1 MKRTLSIISSFVLVV
16 TMFTMLTTL
25 SVSAEKTTVDLSSG
39 RQLRGFY
46 SEDWT
51 PIDAG
56 MMVDEND
63 VASDT
68 ATTIIPF
75 DPTSSYPGFSHT
87 ATTTA
92 NKKYNL
98 GKNFGC
104 DFYFRAF
111 NSLDTSRADN
121 AQVVFSIHFGTVEFR
136 LKSAGVNRDYN
147 ALIVNNGAVVAT
159 SRLLD
164 ANASTVDV
172 PDVSGNY
179 SISCNN
185 GSYSLVLNGADIDWT
200 LGTAYDSEN
209 TVASVP
215 VTADLSNAEISVD
228 LRNNRWGSYRQA
240 YRCINSFAL
249 HGCSNGDVNCDRID
263 ADSADMLRIKQA
275 LLGVVPA
282 DVDKVLNCDVNYTDS
297 VDSSDYLDMKM
308 HILGKKLLKG
318 YTNSPMNIMGIG
330 DSISAA
336 TGTLGAWR
344 YKLYENLMDKS
355 DANFR
360 MTGFYTTPDD
370 YRLPEGYQ
378 GMSAVGGDTI
388 GRMYFDTNYP
398 GVFESPEQL
407 AKEEQSD
414 STKHSAFM
422 RLQDYCTADC
432 DIACIMLG
440 TNDWFQWDGYWN
452 KGVNNQ
458 WSAKYNP
465 DLYAALDLASPT
477 CLQAY
482 KDAMEAFKT
491 NEYFT
496 NDGFTVGENTY
507 YPLTGMPYSIPTQI
521 SYYRQLIKGLHE
533 KNPNM
538 YFYIS
543 TEPVYRDSIAY
554 GGKGQDTSMSDV
566 NHINYY
572 LHDYIYA
579 YFKNLGYNIKLVD
592 NLSDATKYKWDEK
605 TSFTAPDNTHPSE
618 AGVDI
623 IGQAFADRMLS
634 SDGIAEDYS
643 TFTSSM
649 MNVESYV
656 DSQGNPLKSVSFSF
670 DELVAHPSSLSITID
685 DVDATALTL
694 EQGTAKRATPVVLP
708 SNTVVKTVV
717 WTSDDPSVCTVQ
729 HNSGLISAVAPG
741 TATVTARTIDGD
753 ITASINVTV
762 TAPDAARQDIVLS
775 SSLTNSFRSFS
786 DTAAAKTLDNDGWTN
801 VTASFNTDGKLT
813 ESTAPKLSERNFRYS
828 DGSYCNYMFLGKQ
841 SGDNTASSSMNT
853 ADSFDC
859 TNGFLMSFDY
869 GTSNN
874 HVVGNNYTTDY
885 TISGL
890 TLSVIEC
897 GQSFVLKNGDTEI
910 ARFIDPLHDL
920 MGARHIVF
928 SCKPNSD
935 GTVNIV
941 VSRDGETLI
950 NAANVSAAL
959 TASNV
964 AITADSFGR
973 NVYMMNFGLKY

>member
-1 MKRTLSIISSFVLVV
+1 MKRTLSIILTFALVV

-25 SVSAEKTTVDLSSG
+25 SVSAEKTTVDLTSG

-46 SEDWT
+46 TEDWT
-51 PIDAG
+51 PVDAG
-56 MMVDEND
+56 MMVDENNA
-63 VASDT
+63 ASDT

-75 DPTSSYPGFSHT
+75 DPSTAYPGYAHAAT
-87 ATTTA
+87 ATA

-98 GKNFGC
+98 GHNFGC

-111 NSLDTSRADN
+111 NEKDTSRCDN
-121 AQVVFSIHFGTVEFR
+121 AQVVFSVHFGAVEFQI
-136 LKSAGVNRDYN
+136 KSTGVTRDYN
-147 ALIVNNGAVVAT
+147 ALIVNNGTVVAT
-159 SRLLD
+159 SQLLD
-164 ANASTVDV
+164 ANASTADV

-179 SISCNN
+179 SITCTD
-185 GSYSLVLNGADIDWT
+185 GSYSLVLNNNDINWS
-200 LGTAYDSEN
+200 LGSSYDSEN
-209 TVASVP
+209 TVTSVP
-215 VTADLSNAEISVD
+215 VTADYANSEISVD
-228 LRNNRWGSYRQA
+228 LRNNRWGSYRQE
-240 YRCINSFAL
+240 YRCINSFIL

-263 ADSADMLRIKQA
+263 ADSTDMLRIKQA

-282 DVDKVLNCDVNYTDS
+282 DVENVLNCDVNYTDS
-297 VDSSDYLDMKM
+297 VDSSDYMAIKM
-308 HILGKKLLKG
+308 HILGRQLLKG
-318 YTNSPMNIMGIG
+318 YTNSPINIMGIG

-360 MTGFYTTPDD
+360 LTGFYKTADD

-422 RLQDYCTADC
+422 RLQDYCTAEC

-458 WSAKYNP
+458 WSSRYNP
-465 DLYAALDLASPT
+465 ELYAALDLASPT
-477 CLQAY
+477 CLQSY

-496 NDGFTVGENTY
+496 NDGFTVGDTTY

-543 TEPVYRDSIAY
+543 TEPVYRDTIAY
-554 GGKGQDTSMSDV
+554 GGKGQDAFMSDV

-572 LHDYIYA
+572 LRDYIYT

-592 NLSDATKYKWDEK
+592 NMSDKTKYNWDEK
-605 TSFTAPDNTHPSE
+605 TCFTAPDNTHPSE
-618 AGVDI
+618 TGVDI

-634 SDGIAEDYS
+634 SDGVAEDYS
-643 TFTSSM
+643 TFTASM
-649 MNVESYV
+649 ANVKSYV
-656 DSQGNPLKSVSFSF
+656 DSQGNPLKDISFSF
-670 DELVAHPSSLSITID
+670 DDLVAHPSSLSITID
-685 DVDATALTL
+685 DEVATALTL

-708 SNTVVKTVV
+708 ANTVVKTVV
-717 WTSDDPSVCTVQ
+717 WTSDNPSVCSVQ
-729 HNSGLISAVAPG
+729 HNSGLISGITPG

-762 TAPDAARQDIVLS
+762 TAPDAARQDVVLS
-775 SSLTNSFRSFS
+775 SSLTNTFSSFS
-786 DTAAAKTLDNDGWTN
+786 DTAAAKTLDTDGWTN
-801 VTASFNTDGKLT
+801 ITASFNSSGKLT
-813 ESTAPKLSERNFRYS
+813 ESTAPKFLEKNFRYS
-828 DGSYCNYMFLGKQ
+828 DGSYCNYMLLSKQ
-841 SGDNTASSSMNT
+841 TGDVTATSSMNT
-853 ADSFDC
+853 AASFDC
-859 TNGFLMSFDY
+859 TNGFMMSFDY
-869 GTSNN
+869 GTNNN
-874 HVVGNNYTTDY
+874 HVVGESYTTDY
-885 TISGL
+885 TICGL
-890 TLSVIEC
+890 TLSIIEC
-897 GQSFVLKNGDTEI
+897 GQSFVLKNGNTEV
-910 ARFIDPLHDL
+910 ARYTDPLHDI

-935 GTVNIV
+935 GTVNVV
-941 VSRDGETLI
+941 VSRDGEKLI
-950 NAANVSAAL
+950 DATNVSATL
-959 TASNV
+959 TTSNV
-964 AITADSFGR
+964 AITAKSYGR